1 MRRPPARRLVAL
13 LGVMV
18 LALAGVVGRL
28 VVLQVG
34 GHRALAAQGLR
45 QRVHP
50 TDLPAERGA
59 IVDRTGVPLAI
70 TLEARD
76 VYADPRYVTDPIGEA
91 AAIARI
97 LHARP
102 RDIERRLR
110 TPDSTFVYLARQ
122 VDVGVADRLEARGL
136 PGIGF
141 LEVPKR
147 HYPAGPLAPQVLGF
161 VGVDATGLAG
171 LEFEYEE
178 VLAGTPGRRTIELS
192 ADGLPIA
199 SGMEIV
205 EPAVPGR
212 KLVTTLDREIQ
223 YLAQEALRRAVKENH
238 AKGGTVVV
246 MDARTGDVYAMASY
260 PWFDPNDFANANRDA
275 IRNRAVTD
283 MFEPGSVNK
292 VVTAAAALESGAV
305 GTREVFRVPW
315 WMRVGGYTVNDSHPH
330 PVQDMTLGD
339 IVAQSSN
346 IGSAMVAARVGSA
359 GLASV
364 LARFGYGT
372 PTGVGF
378 PGEAGGVVPELS
390 TWTDITRT
398 TASYG
403 QGISMTPLQM
413 AAVYATVANDG
424 LWVRPRLVRGT
435 SGPDGR
441 FEEVPV
447 EETRRVLSE
456 GTARM
461 LTRMLASAVET
472 GTGGAAQIPGYQVA
486 GKTGTARKLVDG
498 RYVRRYMASF
508 AGFLPAS
515 DPRVVVVVSI
525 DEPRTVY
532 GGVAAAPVFSEI
544 ARHVIQRLAIP
555 AAPPV
560 RLPPFAADL

>member
-18 LALAGVVGRL
+18 LALVGVIGRL

-34 GHRALAAQGLR
+34 GHRAFAAQGLR

-50 TDLPAERGA
+50 IDLPAARGA

-70 TLEARD
+70 TMEARD
-76 VYADPRYVTDPIGEA
+76 VYADPRYVTDPVGQA
-91 AAIARI
+91 AKIARV
-97 LHARP
+97 LDLRP
-102 RDIERRLR
+102 RDVERRLR
-110 TPDSTFVYLARQ
+110 TSDSTFVYLGRQ
-122 VDVGVADRLEARGL
+122 IDVDVADRLEALGL
-136 PGIGF
+136 PGVGF

-147 HYPAGPLAPQVLGF
+147 YYPAGPLAPQVLGF

-178 VLAGTPGRRTIELS
+178 ILAGVPGRRTVELS

-205 EPAVPGR
+205 EPAIPGR
-212 KLVTTLDREIQ
+212 RVVTTLDREVQ
-223 YLAQEALRRAVKENH
+223 YLAQEALRRAVKENR
-238 AKGGTVVV
+238 AKGGTIVV
-246 MDARTGDVYAMASY
+246 MDAHTGDVFAMASY
-260 PWFDPNDFANANRDA
+260 PWFDPNDFQNARRDA
-275 IRNRAVTD
+275 VRNRAVTD

-292 VVTAAAALESGAV
+292 VVTAAAALESEAI

-315 WMRVGGYTVNDSHPH
+315 WMQVGGYTVNDSHPH

-346 IGSAMVAARVGSA
+346 IGSAMVAAQVGSA
-359 GLASV
+359 QLASV
-364 LARFGYGT
+364 LARFGYGE

-378 PGEAGGVVPELS
+378 PGEAGGVVPELQS
-390 TWTDITRT
+390 WTDITRAT
-398 TASYG
+398 VAYG

-424 LWVRPRLVRGT
+424 MWVQPRLVRGT
-435 SGPDGR
+435 SAPDGR
-441 FEEVPV
+441 FDEAPLGPS
-447 EETRRVLSE
+447 RRVLSE
-456 GTARM
+456 DTATM
-461 LTRMLASAVET
+461 LTRMLASVVET

-486 GKTGTARKLVDG
+486 GKTGTARKLVEG

-508 AGFLPAS
+508 VGFLPAS
-515 DPRVVVVVSI
+515 DPRVVIVVSI

-560 RLPPFAADL
+560 RLPPFASDL

>member
-1 MRRPPARRLVAL
+1 MKRPPAGRLVAL
-13 LGVMV
+13 LGMMT
-18 LALAGVVGRL
+18 LALAGVTARL
-28 VVLQVG
+28 VALQVG
-34 GHRALAAQGLR
+34 GHRALAAQGLD

-50 TDLPAERGA
+50 IALPAERGA

-76 VYADPRYVTDPIGEA
+76 IYVDPRYVTDPIGEA
-91 AAIARI
+91 RRIARV
-97 LHARP
+97 LDMRP
-102 RDIERRLR
+102 REVERRLR
-110 TPDSTFVYLARQ
+110 TPDATFVYLGRQ
-122 VDVGVADRLEARGL
+122 VDAEDADRLEALGL

-141 LEVPKR
+141 IEVPKR
-147 HYPAGPLAPQVLGF
+147 SYPAGPLAPQVLGF

-171 LEFEYEE
+171 LEFEYEDI
-178 VLAGTPGRRTIELS
+178 LAGTSGTRTVELS

-199 SGMEIV
+199 SGIEIV
-205 EPAVPGR
+205 EPAIPGR
-212 KLVTTLDREIQ
+212 TLVTTLDREIQ
-223 YLAQEALRRAVKENH
+223 YLAQEALQRAVNEND
-238 AKGGTVVV
+238 AKGGTIVV

-260 PWFDPNDFANANRDA
+260 PWFDPNEFEIAEREA

-305 GTREVFRVPW
+305 GLREVFQVPW
-315 WMRVGGYTVNDSHPH
+315 WMKVGGYTVNDSHPH
-330 PVQDMTLGD
+330 PVQAMTLSD
-339 IVAQSSN
+339 IVAHSSN
-346 IGSAMVAARVGSA
+346 IGSAIVAERVGSA
-359 GLASV
+359 ELASV

-378 PGEAGGVVPELS
+378 PGEAGGVVPDLPG
-390 TWTDITRT
+390 WTDITRT
-398 TASYG
+398 TVSYG

-424 LWVRPRLVRGT
+424 MWVRPRLVRGT
-435 SGPDGR
+435 SGRDGLLQEAPR
-441 FEEVPV
+441 EDP
-447 EETRRVLSE
+447 RRVLSE
-456 GTARM
+456 GTASV
-461 LTRMLASAVET
+461 LTRMLASVVSS
-472 GTGGAAQIPGYQVA
+472 GTGGAAEIPGYQVA

-508 AGFLPAS
+508 VGFLPAS
-515 DPRVVVVVSI
+515 DPRVVIAVSI

-544 ARHVIQRLAIP
+544 ARHAIQRLAIP

-560 RLPPFAADL
+560 RLPPFASDP